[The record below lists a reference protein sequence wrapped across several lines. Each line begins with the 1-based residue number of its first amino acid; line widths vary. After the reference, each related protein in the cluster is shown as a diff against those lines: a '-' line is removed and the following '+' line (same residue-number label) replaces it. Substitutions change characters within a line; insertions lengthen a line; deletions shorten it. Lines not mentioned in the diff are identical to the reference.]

1 MRKLFVVLI
10 ALAGASLQSASANT
24 PLAGEDIVTNHEG
37 VFNGENVTYT
47 ATLSEAVI
55 KNEAGEPTA
64 VLSSTAYVR
73 TGAADA
79 AARPVVFIWNGGPS
93 AASVT
98 LHMAGLGPKRLV
110 IPADPET
117 PIAPPFTYEDSP
129 HALLD
134 LADLVFVDP
143 VETGFSRL
151 LKEDERSY
159 FYSTT
164 GDAASVTDYIRQWLT
179 ENGRTQS
186 PVYVLGTSYGSI
198 RAPLVA
204 GMLAKTDTPAAGL
217 VIFSQAANLIE
228 VVQRKHS
235 IVGYAVNMPQIAAI
249 AHYHGKTAYQNKTV
263 FELIDDA
270 YAYFMGDYL
279 KALAA
284 GRALSDKE
292 KRKVARTLEKFTGI
306 AADYYVEHD
315 LRITK
320 GEFRQLLFKDQGLVL
335 TANDS
340 RYALKPDAM
349 VSNPPVQGAEAAHR

>member
-1 MRKLFVVLI
+1 MIVRNFPKLWELPMRKLFVVLI

-186 PVYVLGTSYGSI
+186 PV
-198 RAPLVA
+198 PCA
-204 GMLAKTDTPAAGL
+204 GGAGL
-217 VIFSQAANLIE
+217 SPVRLNAAPARFIGFSLAFWAA
-228 VVQRKHS
+228 VR
-235 IVGYAVNMPQIAAI
+235 
-249 AHYHGKTAYQNKTV
+249 
-263 FELIDDA
+263 
-270 YAYFMGDYL
+270 
-279 KALAA
+279 
-284 GRALSDKE
+284 
-292 KRKVARTLEKFTGI
+292 RT
-306 AADYYVEHD
+306 
-315 LRITK
+315 R
-320 GEFRQLLFKDQGLVL
+320 
-335 TANDS
+335 
-340 RYALKPDAM
+340 
-349 VSNPPVQGAEAAHR
+349 